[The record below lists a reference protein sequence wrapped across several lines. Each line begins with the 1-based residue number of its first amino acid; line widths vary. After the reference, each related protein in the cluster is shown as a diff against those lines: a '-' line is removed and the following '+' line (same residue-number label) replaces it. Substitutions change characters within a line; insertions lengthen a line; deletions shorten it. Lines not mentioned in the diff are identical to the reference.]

1 MSRTTPPTQ
10 PVMVPMT
17 IQTQKGSPASKLLLM
32 PVTVNRPS
40 PMASNMNR
48 VLPNL
53 SSLSLNSRAETRA
66 KPVVRKYLGS
76 VIQKGLTSN
85 NKSLVVPPPMAVT
98 KPMIK
103 APNQS
108 ICFPDAKRIPLMA
121 KAKVPI
127 RSSMT
132 VMFDCKFDSIGFQCL
147 QSPGIPMP
155 DDPFGG
161 IGGTDQSG
169 PQHDDILDDQPPG
182 TGKIRK
188 SMLRCWQIPEPNR
201 LQGLGGREPEDV
213 ET

>member
-1 MSRTTPPTQ
+1 
-10 PVMVPMT
+10 PMK

-32 PVTVNRPS
+32 PVTVNSPS
-40 PMASNMNR
+40 PMASNMNS

-53 SSLSLNSRAETRA
+53 SSLSLNNSAETRA
-66 KPVVRKYLGS
+66 TPVVRKYLGS

-108 ICFPDAKRIPLMA
+108 ICFPDAMRIPLMA

-132 VMFDCKFDSIGFQCL
+132 VMFDCKFGSVCFQCFQGFRDSPSQGFVWPL
-147 QSPGIPMP
+147 QRHRPIP
-155 DDPFGG
+155 
-161 IGGTDQSG
+161 
-169 PQHDDILDDQPPG
+169 PP
-182 TGKIRK
+182 
-188 SMLRCWQIPEPNR
+188 S
-201 LQGLGGREPEDV
+201 
-213 ET
+213 